1 MAGAARQ
8 AFEEIA
14 MSKGACGLMVLSLF
28 GALIGVAQ
36 ADDTF
41 RCGNK
46 LVQPGMTRAE
56 VQQLCGPPT
65 AQADEVHDVRS
76 AGRVVGKTTVHRWTY
91 TTYSRT
97 RVLVFDQEVLK
108 SIENE

>member
-1 MAGAARQ
+1 MDNRLG
-8 AFEEIA
+8 
-14 MSKGACGLMVLSLF
+14 CLMVLALF
-28 GALIGVAQ
+28 DASTAVAH
-36 ADDTF
+36 ADDAF

-65 AQADEVHDVRS
+65 ERADEVHDVRS
-76 AGRVVGKTTVHRWTY
+76 AGRLVGKTTLHRWTY
-91 TTYSRT
+91 TTYSKT

-108 SIENE
+108 SIENP

>member
-1 MAGAARQ
+1 
-8 AFEEIA
+8 
-14 MSKGACGLMVLSLF
+14 MSKRACGLMVLSLF
-28 GALIGVAQ
+28 GAVIGVAQ
-36 ADDTF
+36 ADDAF
-41 RCGNK
+41 RCGSK

-91 TTYSRT
+91 TSYSKT
-97 RVLVFDQEVLK
+97 RVLVFDQDVLK
-108 SIENE
+108 SIDND